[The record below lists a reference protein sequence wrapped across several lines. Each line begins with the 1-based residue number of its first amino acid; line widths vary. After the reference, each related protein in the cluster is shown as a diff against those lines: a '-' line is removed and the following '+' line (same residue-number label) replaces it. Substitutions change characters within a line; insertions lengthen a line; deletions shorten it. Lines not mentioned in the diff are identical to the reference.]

1 MNNLGQMLYL
11 KMGNKLIFKEP
22 LKGIKY
28 AVEQYNN
35 SNSNMNSNMNSNHNY
50 DIYKPNYN
58 QQSNIPKPN
67 NNNNMNTNRKLN
79 FQNMDVL
86 PKFIDYE
93 NSQDMNRE
101 LAHKLEEKTT
111 KLKTL
116 INAYISKE
124 QSDYTKAI
132 MDVELEMD
140 KYKSIMEQQKNKD
153 FDGFKDLLS
162 FINDNKTNSNLKEI
176 KFMSLTEYRGMNYD
190 IKKKILSGIFENRE
204 SLAKRLNVNITTD
217 THKRIKSQALNN
229 INFNMNFQN
238 NRDKNNNNYNINEMN
253 NYNMN
258 NMNND
263 NYNNYNR
270 MMSNQHFISDEQ
282 FQLFKIFINNP
293 KMPNEHAITYF
304 DKTNPKVKD
313 AAEKYFKNIYR
324 ADYITLNYVY
334 KNRATKV
341 HKFRFSGDVNALFLA
356 AQEDYLSVS
365 NPRLFAQNEKEI
377 IKDKKIKCIGA
388 LNLENN
394 SNINVW

>member
-1 MNNLGQMLYL
+1 MNNNLGQMLFL
-11 KMGNKLIFKEP
+11 KMGNKLVFKEP

-28 AVEQYNN
+28 AVEQYKN
-35 SNSNMNSNMNSNHNY
+35 SNVNINSNNQKSNY

-58 QQSNIPKPN
+58 QQSNIPNPN
-67 NNNNMNTNRKLN
+67 NNNNMNRNRKLN

-86 PKFIDYE
+86 PKFIDIE

-111 KLKTL
+111 KLKAL
-116 INAYISKE
+116 INAYMSKE

-140 KYKSIMEQQKNKD
+140 KYKSIQEQQKNKD

-162 FINDNKTNSNLKEI
+162 FINDNKTNSNLKEM
-176 KFMSLTEYRGMNYD
+176 KFMSLTEYKGMNYD

-204 SLAKRLNVNITTD
+204 SFAERLNINIKTD
-217 THKRIKSQALNN
+217 THKRIKSQVSNN
-229 INFNMNFQN
+229 V
-238 NRDKNNNNYNINEMN
+238 

-258 NMNND
+258 NQNNKINNNYNNNNND
-263 NYNNYNR
+263 NYNNYNK
-270 MMSNQHFISDEQ
+270 MMSNQVFITDDQ
-282 FQLFKIFINNP
+282 LQLFKIFINNP
-293 KMPNEHAITYF
+293 KMSNEHAVTYF

-324 ADYITLNYVY
+324 ADYITLNYIY
-334 KNRATKV
+334 KNRAAKV
-341 HKFRFSGDVNALFLA
+341 HKFRFSGDINALFLA
-356 AQEDYLSVS
+356 AQEDYLSVT

-377 IKDKKIKCIGA
+377 FKDKKIKCIGA

>member
-11 KMGNKLIFKEP
+11 KMGNKLVFKEP

-28 AVEQYNN
+28 AVEQYKN
-35 SNSNMNSNMNSNHNY
+35 SNSNMNSNNQNNNY
-50 DIYKPNYN
+50 DIYKPNFN
-58 QQSNIPKPN
+58 QQSNIQNP
-67 NNNNMNTNRKLN
+67 NNNNMNRNRKLN

-101 LAHKLEEKTT
+101 LAHKLEEKKT
-111 KLKTL
+111 KLKAL

-153 FDGFKDLLS
+153 FDGFKDLLG
-162 FINDNKTNSNLKEI
+162 FINDNKTNSNLKEM
-176 KFMSLTEYRGMNYD
+176 KFMSLTEYKGMNYD

-204 SLAKRLNVNITTD
+204 SLAKRLNVYITTD
-217 THKRIKSQALNN
+217 THKRIKSQVLNN
-229 INFNMNFQN
+229 VNSNMNNQN
-238 NRDKNNNNYNINEMN
+238 NRINNNYN
-253 NYNMN
+253 
-258 NMNND
+258 NND
-263 NYNNYNR
+263 NYNNYNK
-270 MMSNQHFISDEQ
+270 MMSNQVFVSDDQ
-282 FQLFKIFINNP
+282 LQLFKIFINNP
-293 KMPNEHAITYF
+293 KMSNEHAVTYF
-304 DKTNPKVKD
+304 DKTNPKVRD

-324 ADYITLNYVY
+324 ADYITLNYIY
-334 KNRATKV
+334 KNRQPKV

-356 AQEDYLSVS
+356 AQEDYLSVT

-388 LNLENN
+388 LNLENK
-394 SNINVW
+394 SDINVW

>member
-11 KMGNKLIFKEP
+11 KMGNKLVFKEP

-28 AVEQYNN
+28 AVEQYKN
-35 SNSNMNSNMNSNHNY
+35 SNSNMNSNNQNNNY

-58 QQSNIPKPN
+58 QQSNIQNP
-67 NNNNMNTNRKLN
+67 NNNNMNRNRKLN

-101 LAHKLEEKTT
+101 LAHKLEEKKT
-111 KLKTL
+111 KLKAL

-124 QSDYTKAI
+124 QNDYTKAI

-153 FDGFKDLLS
+153 FDGFKDLLG
-162 FINDNKTNSNLKEI
+162 FINDNKTNSNLKEM
-176 KFMSLTEYRGMNYD
+176 KFMSLTEYKGMNYD

-204 SLAKRLNVNITTD
+204 SLAKRLNVYITTD
-217 THKRIKSQALNN
+217 THKRIKSQVLDNV
-229 INFNMNFQN
+229 NFNMNNQN
-238 NRDKNNNNYNINEMN
+238 NRINNNYN
-253 NYNMN
+253 
-258 NMNND
+258 NND
-263 NYNNYNR
+263 NYNNYNK
-270 MMSNQHFISDEQ
+270 MMSNQVFVSDDQ
-282 FQLFKIFINNP
+282 LQLFKIFINNP
-293 KMPNEHAITYF
+293 KMSNEHAVTYF
-304 DKTNPKVKD
+304 DKTNPKVRD

-324 ADYITLNYVY
+324 ADYITLNYIY
-334 KNRATKV
+334 KNRQPKV

-356 AQEDYLSVS
+356 AQEDYLSVT

-388 LNLENN
+388 LNLENK
-394 SNINVW
+394 SDINVW

>member
-11 KMGNKLIFKEP
+11 KMGNKLVFKEP

-28 AVEQYNN
+28 AVEQYKN
-35 SNSNMNSNMNSNHNY
+35 SNSNMNSNNQNNNY

-58 QQSNIPKPN
+58 QQSNIQNP
-67 NNNNMNTNRKLN
+67 NNNNMNRNRKLN

-101 LAHKLEEKTT
+101 LAHKLEEKKT
-111 KLKTL
+111 KLKAL

-124 QSDYTKAI
+124 QNDYTKAI

-153 FDGFKDLLS
+153 FDGFKDLLG
-162 FINDNKTNSNLKEI
+162 FINDNKTNSNLKEM
-176 KFMSLTEYRGMNYD
+176 KFMSLTEYKGMNYD

-204 SLAKRLNVNITTD
+204 SLAKRLNVYITTD
-217 THKRIKSQALNN
+217 THKRIKSQVLDNV
-229 INFNMNFQN
+229 NFNMNNQN
-238 NRDKNNNNYNINEMN
+238 NRINNNYN
-253 NYNMN
+253 
-258 NMNND
+258 NND
-263 NYNNYNR
+263 NYNNYNKMR
-270 MMSNQHFISDEQ
+270 SNQVFVSDDQ
-282 FQLFKIFINNP
+282 LQLFKIFINNP
-293 KMPNEHAITYF
+293 KMSNEHAVTYF
-304 DKTNPKVKD
+304 DKTNPKVRD

-324 ADYITLNYVY
+324 ADYITLNYIY
-334 KNRATKV
+334 KNRQPKV

-356 AQEDYLSVS
+356 AQEDYLSVT

-388 LNLENN
+388 LNLENK
-394 SNINVW
+394 SDINVW

>member
-11 KMGNKLIFKEP
+11 KMGNKLVFKEP

-28 AVEQYNN
+28 AVEQYKN
-35 SNSNMNSNMNSNHNY
+35 SNSNMNSNNQNNNY

-58 QQSNIPKPN
+58 QQSNIQNP
-67 NNNNMNTNRKLN
+67 NNNNMNRNRKLN

-101 LAHKLEEKTT
+101 LAHKLEEKKT
-111 KLKTL
+111 KLKAL

-153 FDGFKDLLS
+153 FDGFKDLLG
-162 FINDNKTNSNLKEI
+162 FINDNKTNSNLKEM
-176 KFMSLTEYRGMNYD
+176 KFMSLTEYKGMNYD

-204 SLAKRLNVNITTD
+204 SLAKRLNVYITTD
-217 THKRIKSQALNN
+217 THKRIKSQVLNN
-229 INFNMNFQN
+229 VNSNMNNQN
-238 NRDKNNNNYNINEMN
+238 NRINNNYN
-253 NYNMN
+253 
-258 NMNND
+258 NND
-263 NYNNYNR
+263 NYNNYNK
-270 MMSNQHFISDEQ
+270 MMSNQVFVSDDQ
-282 FQLFKIFINNP
+282 LQLFKIFINNP
-293 KMPNEHAITYF
+293 KMSNEHAVTYF
-304 DKTNPKVKD
+304 DKTNPKVRD

-324 ADYITLNYVY
+324 ADYITLNYIY
-334 KNRATKV
+334 KNRQPKV

-356 AQEDYLSVS
+356 AQEDYLSVT

-388 LNLENN
+388 LNLENK
-394 SNINVW
+394 SDINVW

>member
-11 KMGNKLIFKEP
+11 KMGNKLVFKEP

-28 AVEQYNN
+28 AVEQYKN
-35 SNSNMNSNMNSNHNY
+35 SNSNMNSNNQNNNY
-50 DIYKPNYN
+50 DIYKPNFN
-58 QQSNIPKPN
+58 QQSNIQNP
-67 NNNNMNTNRKLN
+67 NNNNMNRNRKLN

-101 LAHKLEEKTT
+101 LAHKLEEKKT
-111 KLKTL
+111 KLKAL

-124 QSDYTKAI
+124 QNDYTKAI

-153 FDGFKDLLS
+153 FDGFKDLLG
-162 FINDNKTNSNLKEI
+162 FINDNKTNSNLKEM
-176 KFMSLTEYRGMNYD
+176 KFMSLTEYKGMNYD

-204 SLAKRLNVNITTD
+204 SLAKRLNVYITTD
-217 THKRIKSQALNN
+217 THKRIKSQVLNN
-229 INFNMNFQN
+229 VNSNMNNQN
-238 NRDKNNNNYNINEMN
+238 NRINNNYN
-253 NYNMN
+253 
-258 NMNND
+258 NND
-263 NYNNYNR
+263 NYNNYNK
-270 MMSNQHFISDEQ
+270 MMSNQVFVSDDQ
-282 FQLFKIFINNP
+282 LQLFKIFINNP
-293 KMPNEHAITYF
+293 KMSNEHAVTYF
-304 DKTNPKVKD
+304 DKTNPKVRD

-324 ADYITLNYVY
+324 ADYITLNYIY
-334 KNRATKV
+334 KNRQPKV

-356 AQEDYLSVS
+356 AQEDYLSVT

-388 LNLENN
+388 LNLENK
-394 SNINVW
+394 SDINVW